1 MCLFIPGAGNEARTR
16 SPASHERPLAIRG
29 NPVRP
34 RIENAL
40 RALRRR
46 YRVRLLPKKQDI
58 QTGCPV
64 SLWSGQRGSNSLPP
78 PWQGGALPDELCPRT
93 KSIITAPSLFVNPPD
108 QFFLHFPQIP
118 PAAPPPALPPAPP
131 DRLQAPSPPGA
142 PPGPEETRSA
152 PPGRR
157 QDSRAPAT

>member
-1 MCLFIPGAGNEARTR
+1 MNRGIRVLQTLALPLGYVTISVLYYMRLFRKSPHLFFEIAIPTHLCGNR
-16 SPASHERPLAIRG
+16 
-29 NPVRP
+29 
-34 RIENAL
+34 
-40 RALRRR
+40 
-46 YRVRLLPKKQDI
+46 
-58 QTGCPV
+58 
-64 SLWSGQRGSNSLPP
+64 LWSGQRGSNSLPP